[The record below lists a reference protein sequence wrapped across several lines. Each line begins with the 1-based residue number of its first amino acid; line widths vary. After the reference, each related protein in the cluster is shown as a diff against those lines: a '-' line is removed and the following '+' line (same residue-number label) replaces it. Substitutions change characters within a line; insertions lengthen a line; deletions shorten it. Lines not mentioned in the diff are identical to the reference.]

1 MTKVFGIEIGGK
13 KENVQVP
20 EQIDHR
26 AEVREFRTTTPS
38 LNIIPPQVINSYA
51 ITGIRNNFL
60 VAAVIIV
67 LGLGGVFGYG
77 FYLDGQSNADL
88 EALQTETTQ
97 LQTEAANLASYGQ
110 FYNAVGEKR
119 TSLGIVMNGEVDTHA
134 IYNSVYEVA
143 TQNGVKLSSVSITIA
158 GQDNDGVV
166 SCPTPDPFGS
176 SAGLGCVSFEG
187 TAGNRSAIDAFVNSL
202 NQVPGFANAYVP
214 SSSSSETGS
223 SVSGSVLFN
232 EQFRT
237 ERWSDHTLPLE
248 TILQGDGT
256 QGGET
261 SEQDGTV
268 EGPDITT
275 NPDNETGMSNLFP
288 DDTEGNMTDPNA
300 ENPVVNNTD
309 AETSVSIDENMT
321 TTDDINNTDGDTS
334 SDTAVTSGN

>member
-13 KENVQVP
+13 KESALVP

-51 ITGIRNNFL
+51 VTSLRNNFI
-60 VAAVIIV
+60 VAAVIIA

-97 LQTEAANLASYGQ
+97 LQTEAANLAPYGQ
-110 FYNAVGEKR
+110 FYTAVGEKR
-119 TSLGIVMNGEVDTHA
+119 TSLGTMMNGEVDTYA

-143 TQNGVKLSSVSITIA
+143 TQNGIKLSSVSITIA
-158 GQDNDGVV
+158 GQDNDGAV

-187 TAGNRSAIDAFVNSL
+187 TAGNRSTIDSFVNSL

-214 SSSSSETGS
+214 SSSATETGS

-237 ERWSDHTLPLE
+237 ERWADYTLPLE

-256 QGGET
+256 QGGEAP
-261 SEQDGTV
+261 EQNDTL
-268 EGPDITT
+268 ESPAITT
-275 NPDNETGMSNLFP
+275 NPEGETGMSNLFP
-288 DDTEGNMTDPNA
+288 DDTESDIIDPNA
-300 ENPVVNNTD
+300 ADLNTED
-309 AETSVSIDENMT
+309 SVPLDETMT
-321 TTDDINNTDGDTS
+321 TTDDTNNTDGDTS
-334 SDTAVTSGN
+334 SDAAVTSGN